1 MSFFE
6 ATTES
11 ITQFTIGDI
20 IIRTYGVSDNM
31 VTKFFQLFS
40 LASSMLSL
48 SLAFITVSYFL
59 VLISDVT
66 EWKCPFEFQRQSYL
80 KPMETPNFEKSFK
93 GICCWILW
101 KIGFVVYFLCA
112 AFPIG
117 LCITCI
123 MVLAIER
130 RSTIVLPVILSGML
144 HPVVVIPIG
153 VVSKTLEGYLS
164 SKLFKTHINKRTWK

>member
-1 MSFFE
+1 MPEVPTDEDKFFKKVSFFE

-40 LASSMLSL
+40 LATSMLSL

-66 EWKCPFEFQRQSYL
+66 E
-80 KPMETPNFEKSFK
+80 
-93 GICCWILW
+93 
-101 KIGFVVYFLCA
+101 
-112 AFPIG
+112 
-117 LCITCI
+117 
-123 MVLAIER
+123 
-130 RSTIVLPVILSGML
+130 
-144 HPVVVIPIG
+144 
-153 VVSKTLEGYLS
+153 
-164 SKLFKTHINKRTWK
+164 

>member
-1 MSFFE
+1 MPEAPPEEDKFFKKVSFFE

-66 EWKCPFEFQRQSYL
+66 K
-80 KPMETPNFEKSFK
+80 
-93 GICCWILW
+93 
-101 KIGFVVYFLCA
+101 
-112 AFPIG
+112 
-117 LCITCI
+117 
-123 MVLAIER
+123 
-130 RSTIVLPVILSGML
+130 
-144 HPVVVIPIG
+144 
-153 VVSKTLEGYLS
+153 
-164 SKLFKTHINKRTWK
+164 

>member
-1 MSFFE
+1 MPEVPPDEDKFFKKVSFFE

-59 VLISDVT
+59 VLISNVT
-66 EWKCPFEFQRQSYL
+66 E
-80 KPMETPNFEKSFK
+80 
-93 GICCWILW
+93 
-101 KIGFVVYFLCA
+101 
-112 AFPIG
+112 
-117 LCITCI
+117 
-123 MVLAIER
+123 
-130 RSTIVLPVILSGML
+130 
-144 HPVVVIPIG
+144 
-153 VVSKTLEGYLS
+153 
-164 SKLFKTHINKRTWK
+164 

>member
-1 MSFFE
+1 MPEAPPEEDKFFKKVSFFE

-66 EWKCPFEFQRQSYL
+66 Y
-80 KPMETPNFEKSFK
+80 
-93 GICCWILW
+93 
-101 KIGFVVYFLCA
+101 
-112 AFPIG
+112 
-117 LCITCI
+117 
-123 MVLAIER
+123 
-130 RSTIVLPVILSGML
+130 
-144 HPVVVIPIG
+144 
-153 VVSKTLEGYLS
+153 
-164 SKLFKTHINKRTWK
+164 

>member
-1 MSFFE
+1 MPEVPTDEDKFFKKVSFFE

-66 EWKCPFEFQRQSYL
+66 E
-80 KPMETPNFEKSFK
+80 
-93 GICCWILW
+93 
-101 KIGFVVYFLCA
+101 
-112 AFPIG
+112 
-117 LCITCI
+117 
-123 MVLAIER
+123 
-130 RSTIVLPVILSGML
+130 
-144 HPVVVIPIG
+144 
-153 VVSKTLEGYLS
+153 
-164 SKLFKTHINKRTWK
+164 

>member
-1 MSFFE
+1 MTKGNDLPEAPPEEDKFFKKVSFFE

-59 VLISDVT
+59 VLI
-66 EWKCPFEFQRQSYL
+66 
-80 KPMETPNFEKSFK
+80 
-93 GICCWILW
+93 
-101 KIGFVVYFLCA
+101 
-112 AFPIG
+112 
-117 LCITCI
+117 
-123 MVLAIER
+123 
-130 RSTIVLPVILSGML
+130 
-144 HPVVVIPIG
+144 
-153 VVSKTLEGYLS
+153 
-164 SKLFKTHINKRTWK
+164 